1 MKYIDA
7 DRLKELLDGKY
18 KEFTEKAKKDCPL
31 QYQYMADGLEIAK
44 QFIDS
49 LKQEASEQLNTLAP
63 DDTATNEEIKKM
75 LQERRYEIL
84 KTVKNEYNTQLNQA
98 WDDAYHEGY
107 IEGWAE
113 CENAYKSSLQQKQ
126 QEVDLEEEDATKAQT

>member
-7 DRLKELLDGKY
+7 DQLKELLDEKH

-49 LKQEASEQLNTLAP
+49 LQQEQP
-63 DDTATNEEIKKM
+63 DVDIREEIKKLEFM
-75 LQERRYEIL
+75 GSNDARDIEAVAKHFYELGL
-84 KTVKNEYNTQLNQA
+84 KSK
-98 WDDAYHEGY
+98 
-107 IEGWAE
+107 
-113 CENAYKSSLQQKQ
+113 
-126 QEVDLEEEDATKAQT
+126 